1 MWPATLATVWAGAP
15 AIAADPGPMPV
26 QRCTLDGFI
35 QLPGSDVCLAISGYA
50 RLDVTA
56 IDKNWLG
63 TDGYEVDGI
72 AVNGN
77 SVAPSGVVPT
87 TSTGFRDDT
96 IEMYSEGRLSFDA
109 RSATD
114 YGTVRAYV
122 QAEVVDDESRSGG
135 DVELRHAYVQ
145 FGNWL
150 FGKTYSTI
158 LLSEAGPDYSD
169 PYTVVGD
176 NSTNIRRNQ
185 IRYTQPL
192 GQDLSLRLAVEDQN
206 YDTPT
211 AAIVGLGPLMPLV
224 APGVTSYAVDND
236 ANDWPDLVAA
246 LRWSRDGVGSWQV
259 AGALHQNSFVE
270 VPSFGNL
277 PVPGAGDS
285 DLGFALLFGLALDLP
300 TGEGDTFTFL
310 ANYTDGASQY
320 LQDVFGDS
328 ANITWGRCSPTSNC
342 ILDRVT
348 KWSVVSSLTRAISA
362 QWQAT
367 VGAGYAETNYGALGT
382 ATSGLLGAPGVL
394 DVASLEIFANVVWNP
409 VPKTTFM
416 LDVHYGRIDFGGF
429 DLDATLPGVQSAQGA
444 WAATF
449 EVTRRF

>member
-1 MWPATLATVWAGAP
+1 MWPAALAALLTGAP
-15 AIAADPGPMPV
+15 AVAADPGAMPV
-26 QRCTLDGFI
+26 LRCDLDGFI
-35 QLPGSDVCLAISGYA
+35 RLPGSDICLAVEGYA

-63 TDGYEVDGI
+63 TNDYEVAGI

-87 TSTGFRDDT
+87 LSSGFQEDPLQL
-96 IEMYSEGRLSFDA
+96 YSEGRLSFDA
-109 RSATD
+109 RTATD
-114 YGTVRAYV
+114 HGTVRAYV
-122 QAEVVDDESRSGG
+122 QVQALDDEYRSGG
-135 DVELRHAYVQ
+135 DFELRHAYVQ

-158 LLSEAGPDYSD
+158 LLPDAGPDYSD

-192 GQDLSLRLAVEDQN
+192 ANGFSLMLAIEDQA

-211 AAIVGLGPLMPLV
+211 AAIVGLGPLVPLV
-224 APGVTSYAVDND
+224 PPGATSYAVDND
-236 ANDWPDLVAA
+236 GNDLPDLIAA
-246 LRWSRDGVGSWQV
+246 LKWSREGVGSWQV
-259 AGALHQNSFVE
+259 AGALHENSFVE
-270 VPSFGNL
+270 VPTFGTL
-277 PVPGAGDS
+277 QLPGAGDS

-300 TGEGDTFTFL
+300 TGEGDKFTFL

-328 ANITWGRCSPTSNC
+328 ANITWGRCGPTSNC

-348 KWSVVSSLTRAISA
+348 KWSVVSSVTRAISA

-367 VGAGYAETNYGALGT
+367 VGTGYAETNYRASGT
-382 ATSGLLGAPGVL
+382 ATSGMFGAPGVL
-394 DVASLEIFANVVWNP
+394 DVASLEIFANVAWNP

-416 LDVHYGRIDFGGF
+416 LDVHYGHIDFGSF
-429 DLDATLPGVQSAQGA
+429 DLDAAAPGVQSAQGA